1 MSNYFK
7 PSSYSIKNAILESA
21 RYDGVYIGDNLVM
34 KDHGD
39 YIEVNV
45 DSENMKGHISFNVYY
60 DNDGKITRIEKHK

>member
-7 PSSYSIKNAILESA
+7 PSSYSIKNAIQEAA
-21 RYDGVYIGDNLVM
+21 RYDGVYVGDNYVM

-45 DSENMKGHISFNVYY
+45 DAENGKGHISFNVYY
-60 DNDGKITRIEKHK
+60 DRDGRISHVEKHR

>member
-7 PSSYSIKNAILESA
+7 PSSYSIKSAIQEAA
-21 RYDGVYIGDNLVM
+21 RYDGVYVGDNYVM

-45 DSENMKGHISFNVYY
+45 DAENGKGHISFNVYY
-60 DNDGKITRIEKHK
+60 DSDGRISRVEKHR

>member
-7 PSSYSIKNAILESA
+7 PSSYSITNAIQEA
-21 RYDGVYIGDNLVM
+21 VRYEGIYVGDNYVM

-45 DSENMKGHISFNVYY
+45 DADNKKGHISFNVYY
-60 DNDGKITRIEKHK
+60 DRDGKITRVEKHR